1 MTVAPREGVSLG
13 GVAVRLDGLSKTF
26 PGGHVALD
34 GLTLD
39 VQPGEWLVVVGPSG
53 GGKSTALRL
62 IAGLEEPTA
71 GDVSIDGRVVTRSP
85 PWRRG
90 VAMAFQQP
98 ALVPTR
104 TVLGNLIL
112 GGSGRDVEPA
122 RRLARLLDIADVL
135 DRYPDQL
142 SGGQRQRAA
151 LGRALARQAPVCLLD
166 EPLGHLDVPL
176 RRQLQRDLILLHRE
190 FPATIIS
197 VTHDPAETWALGRR
211 VAVLHQGL
219 LQQVAAPAELYVRPG
234 NRFVAEFCGRG
245 PMNFFPGRAQRQENS
260 IQWMSTDWRCAL
272 PWSDVPDGDVL
283 LGLRAE
289 DVRVTAAPDDAD
301 DVRQMDVTEVERRPE
316 GAWTHGA
323 VDGKEIVGWATARAD
338 VNLGQTVFAHMNW
351 NQAFLFDGATGRTLR
366 GPLG

>member
-1 MTVAPREGVSLG
+1 MCLV
-13 GVAVRLDGLSKTF
+13 GVAVRLNGLSKTF

-34 GLTLD
+34 SLTLD

-62 IAGLEEPTA
+62 IAGLETPTA
-71 GDVSIDGRVVTRSP
+71 GDVAIDGSAVTRSP
-85 PWRRG
+85 PWRRN
-90 VAMAFQQP
+90 VAMAFQQA

-104 TVLGNLIL
+104 NILGNLML
-112 GGSGRDVEPA
+112 GSPRPDAEPA
-122 RRLARLLDIADVL
+122 RRLSRLLGIADVL
-135 DRYPDQL
+135 GRYPDQL

-166 EPLGHLDVPL
+166 EPLGHLDAPL

-197 VTHDPAETWALGRR
+197 VTHDPAEAWALGCR
-211 VAVLHQGL
+211 VAVLHQGR
-219 LQQVAAPAELYVRPG
+219 LQQVGEPGELYRRPG

-245 PMNFFPGRAQRQENS
+245 PTNFFAGVAQRQENS
-260 IQWMSTDWRCAL
+260 IQWTSSDWRCAV
-272 PWSDVPDGDVL
+272 PWSDVPDADAL

-289 DVRVTAAPDDAD
+289 DVLVTATIPANDAAD
-301 DVRQMDVTEVERRPE
+301 ARQMVVGEIERRPD
-316 GAWTHGA
+316 GAWIRGT
-323 VDGKEIVGWATARAD
+323 VSGKEIIGWAAGAAGID
-338 VNLGQTVFAHMNW
+338 VGQTVVAQMNW

-366 GPLG
+366 GPFG

>member
-1 MTVAPREGVSLG
+1 MSVA

-53 GGKSTALRL
+53 GGKSTALRV
-62 IAGLEEPTA
+62 IAGLEAPTA
-71 GDVSIDGRVVTRSP
+71 GDVSIGGRVVTQTA
-85 PWRRG
+85 PWHRG

-104 TVLGNLIL
+104 TVLGNLML
-112 GGSGRDVEPA
+112 GASGRDVEPA
-122 RRLARLLDIADVL
+122 RRLARLLDIAEVL
-135 DRYPDQL
+135 NRYPDQL

-166 EPLGHLDVPL
+166 EPLGHLDAPL

-197 VTHDPAETWALGRR
+197 VTHDPAEAWALGHR
-211 VAVLHQGL
+211 VAVLHHGRVR
-219 LQQVAAPAELYVRPG
+219 QVGEPAELYRRPA

-245 PMNFFPGRAQRQENS
+245 ALNFFPGRAQRQENS
-260 IQWMSTDWRCAL
+260 IQWMSRDWRCAL
-272 PWSDVPDGDVL
+272 PWSAAPEGDIL
-283 LGLRAE
+283 LALRAE
-289 DVRVTAAPDDAD
+289 DVRVAASPDETG
-301 DVRQMDVTEVERRPE
+301 DVREMVVTEVERGPD
-316 GAWTHGA
+316 GAWIRGA
-323 VDGKEIVGWATARAD
+323 VDGKEIVGWTSATAG
-338 VNLGQTVFAHMNW
+338 VNLGQTVFAQMNW